1 MASTRATS
9 SCITDSR
16 SPELRWPSILPQLSL
31 SPDEQETILL
41 SLGVAARA
49 VGFALP
55 LATLVALLLAR
66 GRFPGRFLL
75 HAVVHLPLVLP
86 PVVTGWLL
94 LLIFGVEGPV
104 GALLQRYL
112 DVRLAFTEAGA
123 ALACGVMIFPIMVRA
138 IRLSME
144 AVDPQLEQA
153 ARTLGAPA
161 IDRFFSITLPLALP
175 GVVAAA
181 VLGYTASLGEF
192 GAVITFAANIPG
204 QTRTLPLAI
213 YSALDTPGGDAVAA
227 RLALLSVGLALVG
240 LLLAELLMPRRARG
254 GGR

>member
-1 MASTRATS
+1 LTL
-9 SCITDSR
+9 
-16 SPELRWPSILPQLSL
+16 SPEEI
-31 SPDEQETILL
+31 ETIEL
-41 SLGVAARA
+41 SLGVAGRA

-55 LATLVALLLAR
+55 LAVLVALLLAR

-75 HAVVHLPLVLP
+75 NAMVHLPLVLP

-94 LLIFGVEGPV
+94 LLTFGVQGPA
-104 GALLQRYL
+104 GRLLERFL
-112 DVRLAFTEAGA
+112 HVRLAFTEAGA

-144 AVDPQLEQA
+144 AIDTKLEQA
-153 ARTLGAPA
+153 ASTLGAHA
-161 IDRFFSITLPLALP
+161 MDRFFSVTLPLALP
-175 GVVAAA
+175 GVLAAA
-181 VLGYTASLGEF
+181 ALGYTASLGEF

-227 RLALLSVGLALVG
+227 RLAMMSVALAFIGLF
-240 LLLAELLMPRRARG
+240 LAELLAPRRDRV
-254 GGR
+254 GRR